1 MLAKAIFFGALGLL
15 FLGMMATQIAGHHY
29 GARCIARAPLASS
42 EGTAAV
48 EAALFALLGLLLAFT
63 FSGAQT
69 RLDARRVLIIAEAN
83 AIGTA
88 YLRLDLLPAQSQ
100 PRLREDFRRYVDSR
114 MTFYRELMN
123 LRAARAERQS
133 SAQLQQRIWNEA
145 LAAADA
151 SRDLRATLLVVPAL
165 NEMFDITISR
175 DAALR
180 THLPLA
186 IFVLLLVLAFA
197 CAFFAGIGMSR
208 RKEEPSRLHIFM
220 FAGAM
225 AVTAY
230 VILNVE
236 FPRAGFV
243 PLDSLD
249 RLLSDIRSS
258 MG

>member
-1 MLAKAIFFGALGLL
+1 MLANAVFFGALGVL
-15 FLGMMATQIAGHHY
+15 FLGMMATQVAGHHY
-29 GARCIARAPLASS
+29 GIRRLARAPLASS

-69 RLDARRVLIIAEAN
+69 RLDTRRALIVSEAN

-114 MTFYRELMN
+114 LTFYRELLN
-123 LRAARAERQS
+123 LHAARAERRY
-133 SAQLQQRIWNEA
+133 SAQLQQQIWTDA
-145 LAAADA
+145 LAAADT
-151 SRDLRATLLVVPAL
+151 SGDYHATLLLVPAL
-165 NEMFDITISR
+165 NEMFDVTISR

-208 RKEEPSRLHIFM
+208 RKGDPSRLHVLV

-249 RLLSDIRSS
+249 QLLRDVRSS

>member
-1 MLAKAIFFGALGLL
+1 MLVKALFFGALGVL
-15 FLGMMATQIAGHHY
+15 FLGMMAMQIAGHHY
-29 GARCIARAPLASS
+29 GARRIARAPLASS

-48 EAALFALLGLLLAFT
+48 EAVLFAMLGLLLAFT

-69 RLDARRVLIIAEAN
+69 RLDARRALIVAEAN

-88 YLRLDLLPAQSQ
+88 YLRLDLLPAQAQ
-100 PRLREDFRRYVDSR
+100 PRLRDDFRRYVDSR
-114 MTFYRELMN
+114 MTFYRELLN
-123 LRAARAERQS
+123 LHVARAERRY
-133 SAQLQQRIWNEA
+133 SAQLQEQIWNDA

-151 SRDLRATLLVVPAL
+151 SRDYRATLLVVPAL

-180 THLPLA
+180 THLPVA

-197 CAFFAGIGMSR
+197 CAFFAGIGMSK
-208 RKEEPSRLHIFM
+208 RKEDPSRLHVFM
-220 FAGAM
+220 FAAAM

-249 RLLSDIRSS
+249 QLLRDVRSS

>member
-1 MLAKAIFFGALGLL
+1 MLVKALFFGALGAL
-15 FLGMMATQIAGHHY
+15 FLGMMAMQIAGHHY
-29 GARCIARAPLASS
+29 GTRRIARVPLASS

-48 EAALFALLGLLLAFT
+48 EAVLFAMLGLLLAFT

-69 RLDARRVLIIAEAN
+69 RLDARRALIVAEAN

-88 YLRLDLLPAQSQ
+88 YLRLDLLPAQAQ
-100 PRLREDFRRYVDSR
+100 PRLRDDFRRYVDSR
-114 MTFYRELMN
+114 MTFYRELLN
-123 LRAARAERQS
+123 LHVARAERRY
-133 SAQLQQRIWNEA
+133 SAQLQEQIWNDA

-151 SRDLRATLLVVPAL
+151 SRDYRATLLVVPAL

-197 CAFFAGIGMSR
+197 CAFFAGIGMSK
-208 RKEEPSRLHIFM
+208 RKEDPSRLHIFM
-220 FAGAM
+220 FAAAM

-249 RLLSDIRSS
+249 QLLRDIRSS

>member
-1 MLAKAIFFGALGLL
+1 MYE
-15 FLGMMATQIAGHHY
+15 GH
-29 GARCIARAPLASS
+29 RV
-42 EGTAAV
+42 AA
-48 EAALFALLGLLLAFT
+48 
-63 FSGAQT
+63 
-69 RLDARRVLIIAEAN
+69 
-83 AIGTA
+83 
-88 YLRLDLLPAQSQ
+88 
-100 PRLREDFRRYVDSR
+100 
-114 MTFYRELMN
+114 
-123 LRAARAERQS
+123 
-133 SAQLQQRIWNEA
+133 
-145 LAAADA
+145 
-151 SRDLRATLLVVPAL
+151 VVPAL